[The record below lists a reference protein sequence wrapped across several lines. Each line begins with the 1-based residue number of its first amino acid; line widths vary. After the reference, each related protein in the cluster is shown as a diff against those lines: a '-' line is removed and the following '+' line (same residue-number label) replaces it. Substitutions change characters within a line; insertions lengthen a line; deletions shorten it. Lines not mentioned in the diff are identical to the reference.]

1 MKQQQFFYS
10 KWDALYP
17 FIYFAFMFLVQLL
30 NKRFWVASRF
40 SDPWII
46 ASLAFVLVM
55 LTHSFVKYFI
65 PMLLGK
71 TFLELDD
78 EKLFIRPKNKVIY
91 WADVEQIT
99 FADISSRAILKLYD
113 KKKIRIYLKR
123 IKGED
128 DFIYKTIL
136 EYYNAANHSTAG
148 NDGKASPNAPVVV

>member
-17 FIYFAFMFLVQLL
+17 FIYFAFMFWLQSF

-46 ASLAFVLVM
+46 GCLAFVLAM
-55 LTHSFVKYFI
+55 LIHSLVKYII

-78 EKLFIRPKNKVIY
+78 NKIFIRPKNKVIY
-91 WADVEQIT
+91 WANVEQIT
-99 FADISSRAILKLYD
+99 FADIPSRVILKLYD
-113 KKKIRIYLKR
+113 KKKVRIYVKR
-123 IKGED
+123 IKGDD

-136 EYYNAANHSTAG
+136 EYYNAAKHNTT
-148 NDGKASPNAPVVV
+148 GKDEKVGPDVPVAV